1 MYYSVSGS
9 NKARR
14 AMLDRAVAMAN
25 DRLNISD
32 DCWVDINVRRGAL
45 EDNAY
50 GLCWH
55 GILWPTPAVWPDI
68 KSRKL
73 RVIHIDL
80 YGKLPDDW
88 LVATLFH
95 ELKHAEQY
103 ALGHLSPCTTMW
115 KGTDYSESNAYVS
128 LPWEAAAMRFE
139 ERMARKWARENL
151 TE

>member
-32 DCWVDINVRRGAL
+32 DYWVDINVRRGVL
-45 EDNAY
+45 EDDAY

-55 GILWPTPAVWPDI
+55 GI

-115 KGTDYSESNAYVS
+115 KGTDYSESNAYLS
-128 LPWEAAAMRFE
+128 LPWETAAMRFE